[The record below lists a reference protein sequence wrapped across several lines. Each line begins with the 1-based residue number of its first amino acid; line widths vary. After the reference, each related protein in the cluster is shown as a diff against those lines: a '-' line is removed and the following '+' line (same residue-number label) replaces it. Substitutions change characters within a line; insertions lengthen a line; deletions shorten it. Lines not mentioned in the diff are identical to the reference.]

1 MLFSTRFHEPIR
13 RGDVT
18 VTLRR
23 WKRPQAKE
31 GGRYRLHTGAVI
43 EVTRVDV
50 VEPSSVTDADA
61 KRAGFGSAAE
71 ALAGL
76 EGYEGD
82 LYRVQFH
89 YLGDLPDERAAL
101 AANVEITEQD
111 YEEIA
116 QRLARMDGGE
126 RGAWTRDVLRLI
138 RDNEGVRAPDLAER
152 MGRETLRFKADV
164 RRLKA
169 LGLTESLE
177 VGYRL
182 SPRGRALLA
191 LALDAVDAGQP
202 STSGEA

>member
-13 RGDVT
+13 RGEVT
-18 VTLRR
+18 VTFRR
-23 WKRPQAKE
+23 WKRPQAKA

-43 EVTRVDV
+43 EAVRVEV
-50 VEPSSVTDADA
+50 VEPAVVTDEDA
-61 KRAGFGSAAE
+61 RRSGFASAEAVLD
-71 ALAGL
+71 ALAGF
-76 EGYEGD
+76 EGD
-82 LYRVQFH
+82 LYRVQFQ

-101 AANVEITEQD
+101 AADDEISDED
-111 YEEIA
+111 YEEIT
-116 QRLARMDGGE
+116 QRLDRMDGGE
-126 RGAWTRDVLRLI
+126 RGAWTRDVLHLI
-138 RDNEGVRAPDLAER
+138 EHNEGVRAPDLAER

-191 LALDAVDAGQP
+191 LDTSPAPTASVDGK
-202 STSGEA
+202 G